1 MWAFDVAA
9 DGSLS
14 NKRRFAQMNLRGRRA
29 ERAQK
34 PDDRFNSSGDGT
46 AVDTDGRYYVATK
59 SGVQIFQ
66 PDGTFV
72 GTIWAPQYPV
82 NITFGGPDNN
92 ILYMVGESSAWSIQT
107 KVQGFRH
114 PAGQPAK

>member
-1 MWAFDVAA
+1 VAA

-14 NKRRFAQMNLRGRRA
+14 NKRRFAEMNVSGEVMSA
-29 ERAQK
+29 PK

-59 SGVQIFQ
+59 TGLQIFE

-82 NITFGGPDNN
+82 NITFGGPDNST
-92 ILYMVGESSAWSIQT
+92 LYMVGESSVWMVPT
-107 KVQGFRH
+107 RVHGFRN
-114 PAGQPAK
+114 PAGK